1 MNENAD
7 MNIKIQKYPRESS
20 TDILDHLKSSLRK
33 EADQILIHT
42 GTSNLTNDHNYLNNV
57 KEIVNMVKETCEDT
71 KFCFSSLIFRIDL
84 KDIIKKVI
92 KTNRRLENCY
102 KQLKLDLSDNGN
114 IQKSDLYTR
123 GQHLQDHGSSKTAKT
138 FLD

>member
-1 MNENAD
+1 
-7 MNIKIQKYPRESS
+7 MNIKIQKYPGESS

-114 IQKSDLYTR
+114 IQKSDLNTR
-123 GQHLQDHGSSKTAKT
+123 GQHLQDHGSSETAKT

>member
-7 MNIKIQKYPRESS
+7 MNIKIQKYPGESS

-84 KDIIKKVI
+84 KDIMKKVI

-102 KQLKLDLSDNGN
+102 NQLNLNPSDNGN
-114 IQKSDLYTR
+114 IQKSDLNTR
-123 GQHLQDHGSSKTAKT
+123 EQHLQDHGSSKTTKT

>member
-7 MNIKIQKYPRESS
+7 MNIKIQKYPGESS

-71 KFCFSSLIFRIDL
+71 KFCFSALIFRIDL

-92 KTNRRLENCY
+92 KANRRLENCY

-114 IQKSDLYTR
+114 IQKSDLNTR

>member
-7 MNIKIQKYPRESS
+7 MNIKIQKYPGESS

-92 KTNRRLENCY
+92 KTNRRLKNCY

-114 IQKSDLYTR
+114 IQKSDLNTR